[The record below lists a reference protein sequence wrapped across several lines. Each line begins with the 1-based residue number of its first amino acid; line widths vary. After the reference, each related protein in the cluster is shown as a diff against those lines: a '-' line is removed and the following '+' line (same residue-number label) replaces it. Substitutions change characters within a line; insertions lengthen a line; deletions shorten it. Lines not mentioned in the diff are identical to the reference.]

1 VIQDIDEEH
10 VKLWIDFINP
20 LDITFQD
27 LNVIEKEINQR
38 DARWNVQ
45 RVITA
50 WLNGSGKYPKSW
62 GTLLDAMYNGSKYL
76 QRLATRTEYKL
87 LEGLACLDFQLC
99 PSCREKFT
107 NKEQE
112 KKASTESLGVPVQ
125 AENDQEYVPCIASIP
140 STDV

>member
-1 VIQDIDEEH
+1 MIQDIDEEH

-27 LNVIEKEINQR
+27 FEVIKNETNQR

-50 WLNGSGKYPKSW
+50 WLNGSGKYPKYW
-62 GTLLDAMYNGSKYL
+62 GTLLDAMHNGSKYL

-87 LEGLACLDFQLC
+87 LGELA
-99 PSCREKFT
+99 E
-107 NKEQE
+107 
-112 KKASTESLGVPVQ
+112 
-125 AENDQEYVPCIASIP
+125 
-140 STDV
+140 